1 MNQTAPE
8 DTPPLPPPGKLLA
21 SAEIISLAD
30 HAAKRAAKLGTVIDG
45 LEAGI
50 ASRGEDAAKSAA
62 AAGFPPEDQASAAR
76 TRHNAPFAGFDT
88 TQVAATA
95 GAGFVPALIQ
105 GNVLGDAYSGPG
117 RGA

>member
-1 MNQTAPE
+1 MM
-8 DTPPLPPPGKLLA
+8 PLFLVTRPKG
-21 SAEIISLAD
+21 AEHLKNPTTLHGA
-30 HAAKRAAKLGTVIDG
+30 VV
-45 LEAGI
+45 
-50 ASRGEDAAKSAA
+50 DAADGTAAIAA
-62 AAGFPPEDQASAAR
+62 ANALA

-95 GAGFVPALIQ
+95 EAGFVPALIQ